1 MSDDLTKWF
10 QDADGFCQGTKSP
23 HKWVLQANAA
33 LHQQSARIREL
44 EAEVAALREARG
56 VRVKP
61 MVWEDWSAKHRTNHT
76 ADTPFGRYGVMQF
89 HFPDM
94 HFKIEP
100 PTAKPFIAD
109 TLDAAKAAA
118 QADYERRILAA
129 LEPAP
134 VTVGEA
140 VRDDAKTAL
149 AHLEAVE
156 DAYTRWM
163 LAHAVG
169 DADLIHRDSNAL
181 SNALFTMFNSDP
193 NDGPSEVT
201 RALADAGEAGV

>member
-1 MSDDLTKWF
+1 MSDDLDPIEKIR
-10 QDADGFCQGTKSP
+10 
-23 HKWVLQANAA
+23 KWVDYPYNSPETIVVQSDLVTFTADDLARLLQERDEAA
-33 LHQQSARIREL
+33 ARIREL
-44 EAEVAALREARG
+44 ESELAALREARG

-61 MVWEDWSAKHRTNHT
+61 LVWEDWSAKHRTNYT

-100 PTAKPFIAD
+100 PTGKPFIAD
-109 TLDAAKAAA
+109 TLGAAKAAA

-140 VRDDAKTAL
+140 ARVLLDAWRNSQTI
-149 AHLEAVE
+149 
-156 DAYTRWM
+156 
-163 LAHAVG
+163 
-169 DADLIHRDSNAL
+169 DADEKAQDYADIHECDVDSGRIL
-181 SNALFTMFNSDP
+181 EPWL
-193 NDGPSEVT
+193 
-201 RALADAGEAGV
+201 RALADAGEAG